1 MIVQFAHLLLIPP
14 LTQLTLSL
22 NQTPHKRQPKV
33 GCVTI
38 YSGKQDQK
46 FPLLLECGCKGSR
59 KKPTYIRTHP
69 DCRRAVNQSKP
80 FCSLTEAE
88 IGINWRLPLARDKY
102 ISRPSLSHGPCQS
115 RMAPSGGVVEATL
128 LLNLNFTMKKARA
141 LSALTSPPGPRSS
154 HELTSAGRRVEVR
167 VLCARIS
174 HSHFTILPTERGGG
188 ENRTSAPTGAYGFP
202 TSLETKRQILIE
214 TEALAVA
221 DSFEFALLYHVRST

>member
-1 MIVQFAHLLLIPP
+1 MILQFAHLLLIPP

-22 NQTPHKRQPKV
+22 NQTPQQTPTEGWLRNNLLWQTGSKV
-33 GCVTI
+33 PFAPRERVQGVT
-38 YSGKQDQK
+38 QK
-46 FPLLLECGCKGSR
+46 THLH
-59 KKPTYIRTHP
+59 THP

-128 LLNLNFTMKKARA
+128 LLNLNFTMKKARV

-174 HSHFTILPTERGGG
+174 HSHITILPTERGGG